1 MTLDDLMT
9 ALHVACAAGRG
20 SWPVVVAGHGALS
33 AVTRGH
39 SEAGGGVV
47 VLYVSDAPSST
58 TGAGERP
65 SEDEPALPFDGVTA

>member
-1 MTLDDLMT
+1 MTLDELMV

-39 SEAGGGVV
+39 AEAGGGVV
-47 VLYVSDAPSST
+47 VLYVTTAEPVATPADPSV
-58 TGAGERP
+58 
-65 SEDEPALPFDGVTA
+65 EPPLPFEEAMP